1 MLSVLLIPVY
11 IGFLGVEAYGL
22 VGFFLTLIS
31 IIGILD
37 LGLGNTITRELARSG
52 VSKTNDYPPRDLVR
66 SFEYIYWSMAILA
79 GVVILGISGYLS
91 TNWIKAE
98 QLEIESVRQSVI
110 LMGTAIAFRF
120 PMALYQGG
128 LMGLQKQVLVNKIL
142 VISGTLRG
150 GGAILVL
157 SLISPT
163 IEAFFVWQVIISCF
177 TTFTFLIFLWGQL
190 PKQSH
195 KARFNLV
202 VLKGV
207 WKYAAAISLNAV
219 VGVVLSQLDKVVLS
233 NMLPLQMFSYYTIAS
248 TVASSIWIF
257 ILPFN
262 NALFPKL
269 VELFEAK
276 LQTKLVNTFHQSSQL
291 LTFIIVPV
299 CTILVLYS
307 YDIMMVWLN
316 DVEIV
321 QSTYLIA
328 SLLVTGTMLQGLASA
343 PAYSSQAFGWPM
355 LITTTNLIQAIVIVP
370 MLLLMIAWLGGVGA
384 AITWITLNST
394 YVLFLPHLFF
404 GRYLKSEKW
413 KWYWQDVIRPA
424 AISFGI
430 GALMMFAIPHFQ
442 NGIFEIVRLGIIFL
456 ICLLFC
462 GLSIKFIRE
471 SMYKYFTV
479 LQGLVFRR

>member
-79 GVVILGISGYLS
+79 GVVIVGISGYLS

-98 QLEIESVRQSVI
+98 QLEIESVRQAII

-150 GGAILVL
+150 GGAVLVL

-163 IEAFFVWQVIISCF
+163 IEAFFVWQVIMSCF
-177 TTFTFLIFLWGQL
+177 TTFTFMIFLWGQL

-195 KARFNLV
+195 KAMFNMV
-202 VLKGV
+202 VIKGV
-207 WKYAAAISLNAV
+207 WKYAAAVSLNAV
-219 VGVVLSQLDKVVLS
+219 VGVVLSQLDKVILS
-233 NMLPLQMFSYYTIAS
+233 SMLTLQMFAYYTIAT
-248 TVASSIWIF
+248 TVAASIWIL
-257 ILPFN
+257 ILPFG

-269 VELFEAK
+269 VELFEFKKDAELK
-276 LQTKLVNTFHQSSQL
+276 ILFHRSSQSMTL
-291 LTFIIVPV
+291 ILAPLCAVIIFFAPD
-299 CTILVLYS
+299 ILM
-307 YDIMMVWLN
+307 IWLN
-316 DVEIV
+316 DQSVVDNTHLIV
-321 QSTYLIA
+321 
-328 SLLVTGTMLQGLASA
+328 SLLVVGTMLNGLVSLPVYAAS
-343 PAYSSQAFGWPM
+343 AFGWPM
-355 LITTTNLIQAIVIVP
+355 LITRTNLVQMVIILP
-370 MLLLMIAWLGGVGA
+370 LIYILSSKYGGVGA
-384 AITWITLNST
+384 AIAWIVLNSSYMFYAVPRFFT
-394 YVLFLPHLFF
+394 KYLTSERKEWFLRDMLLPTIIAF
-404 GRYLKSEKW
+404 
-413 KWYWQDVIRPA
+413 VICGVASLLYSGYNNQFYR
-424 AISFGI
+424 IVWLTFVTLI
-430 GALMMFAIPHFQ
+430 TFLGA
-442 NGIFEIVRLGIIFL
+442 
-456 ICLLFC
+456 
-462 GLSIKFIRE
+462 
-471 SMYKYFTV
+471 
-479 LQGLVFRR
+479 GLVLPFFRFELMKFLMKRIKTK